1 MKRSELLFNLISIF
15 VDFVMILVAGIAAFY
30 LRLDLAARWP
40 IIYSLT
46 LADYLRVLGF
56 ISPLL
61 ILLFA
66 SAGLY
71 NLKGTRKI
79 SRELL
84 KIILTVS
91 VGLLVVVI
99 LFFFNQTVFPSRLII
114 LLTWVLTIL
123 LISLGRMVLRLIQ
136 VRMLRRGV
144 GLHKLVVI
152 DSQRRSEDG
161 IIAEIEKRPELGY
174 KIIEIFKYTG
184 DADVLI
190 LSLENA
196 RTLH

>member
-136 VRMLRRGV
+136 VRMESNVMCIWRMM
-144 GLHKLVVI
+144 VI
-152 DSQRRSEDG
+152 
-161 IIAEIEKRPELGY
+161 
-174 KIIEIFKYTG
+174 
-184 DADVLI
+184 
-190 LSLENA
+190 
-196 RTLH
+196 